1 MSLLALLKRPG
12 PNGFGYGS
20 TASDVVA
27 GVDLSGKTFLVTG
40 INSGL
45 GLETVRALAAR
56 GGYVI
61 GAARTAAKAEQALA
75 SVSAKGTGVACDLA
89 DPPSVREA
97 VKAVRAVGR
106 PLDGIVCNAGIM
118 ALPKLQQ
125 RHGYELQFFTNHVG
139 HFMLV
144 TGLLDVLTP
153 DARVV
158 VTSSD
163 AHRQAPRG
171 GVQLDNLSG
180 EKSYGAW
187 SAYGQSKIANILFAR
202 QLARRFAGSKRTA
215 NALHPGVIAT
225 NLTRHMSPVLRGV
238 WAGISP
244 LFLKT
249 PAQGAATQT
258 FLAASPL
265 AAGVTG
271 EYFSDCNPARA
282 RREAYDD
289 ELAEKL
295 WRKTEEIVAA
305 LP

>member
-1 MSLLALLKRPG
+1 MSLLALLRRPG

-20 TASDVVA
+20 TAADVVA

-75 SVSAKGTGVACDLA
+75 QVSAKGTGVECDLA
-89 DPPSVREA
+89 DPPSVRAA

-106 PLDGIVCNAGIM
+106 PLDAVVCNAGIM

-144 TGLLDVLTP
+144 TGLLDALTSEG
-153 DARVV
+153 RVV

-171 GVQLDNLSG
+171 GVELDNLGG
-180 EKSYGAW
+180 ERGYGAW

-202 QLARRFAGSKRTA
+202 QLARRFQGSKRTA

-225 NLTRHMSPVLRGV
+225 NLTRHMNPVLRGA

-271 EYFSDCNPARA
+271 EYFADCNPARA
-282 RREAYDD
+282 RRDAHDD
-289 ELAEKL
+289 ELAAKL
-295 WRKTEEIVAA
+295 WSKTEEIVAG